1 MLFKKKKERD
11 VKELDNIIAYS
22 QRIIKNIRNKLNLDY
37 ALVLYEEMIFFYCL
51 DTFRI
56 IKLKNC
62 ELLHQQI
69 LNLIFRTYEH
79 TQGIKYQENK
89 DLIHYIYS
97 RRLEHYAALMRKN
110 NNNIDAELFDSIF
123 NYQTE
128 LFATIQIK
136 KTFSDF
142 DPLSESNKNSC
153 IFDTDHFLE
162 IKKVLAAD
170 IDIILE
176 FLNN

>member
-1 MLFKKKKERD
+1 MD
-11 VKELDNIIAYS
+11 DIIAYS

-37 ALVLYEEMIFFYCL
+37 ALVLYEELIFFYCL

-89 DLIHYIYS
+89 DLIHHIYS
-97 RRLEHYAALMRKN
+97 RRLEHYAALMRK
-110 NNNIDAELFDSIF
+110 
-123 NYQTE
+123 
-128 LFATIQIK
+128 K
-136 KTFSDF
+136 
-142 DPLSESNKNSC
+142 
-153 IFDTDHFLE
+153 
-162 IKKVLAAD
+162 
-170 IDIILE
+170 
-176 FLNN
+176 